1 MISFIGGTGPEGR
14 GLALRFALSGEE
26 VFLGSRSQGRG
37 LEIAS
42 SLKELADIQVEGG
55 TNKQAARSGEIIV
68 VATPYD
74 GHKETLTSLSD
85 ELHGKIIIDVVAPLT
100 FSNGIISA
108 TPVEEGSAAVQ
119 AQQILPSSRVVG
131 AFHNISA
138 ADLLVPSKP
147 IDSDV
152 IVCADDD
159 EAKKYVI
166 ELSEKIEGIRGID
179 GGRLENSKY
188 SEELT
193 ALLLNINKIYKAHS
207 SIRIT
212 GI

>member
-14 GLALRFALSGEE
+14 GLALRFALSGEK
-26 VFLGSRSQGRG
+26 VFLGSRKQERG
-37 LEIAS
+37 EEVAS
-42 SLKELADIQVEGG
+42 SVEELVEIEVQGG
-55 TNKQAARSGEIIV
+55 TNKQAAQFGEIII

-74 GHKETLTSLSD
+74 GHKETLNSLSN
-85 ELHGKIIIDVVAPLT
+85 ELHGKIIVDVVAPLT
-100 FSNGIISA
+100 FSNGRISS

-119 AQQILPSSRVVG
+119 AQQILPNSRVVG

-138 ADLLVPSKP
+138 TDLLVPHKP

-152 IVCADDD
+152 IVCSDDD

-166 ELSEKIEGIRGID
+166 DLSEKIEGIRGID
-179 GGRLENSKY
+179 GGKLENSKY

>member
-14 GLALRFALSGEE
+14 GLALRFALSGEK
-26 VFLGSRSQGRG
+26 VFLGSRSQERG
-37 LEIAS
+37 QEIAS
-42 SLKELADIQVEGG
+42 SLKELAEIEAQGG
-55 TNKQAARSGEIIV
+55 TNKQAARLGEVII

-100 FSNGIISA
+100 FSKGIISA
-108 TPVEEGSAAVQ
+108 TPVEEGSAAAQ

-138 ADLLVPSKP
+138 TDLLVPSKP

-152 IVCADDD
+152 IVCSDDD
-159 EAKKYVI
+159 EAVVVPSSKKKKG
-166 ELSEKIEGIRGID
+166 EEEDNFFKAT
-179 GGRLENSKY
+179 SKKKRKNKKKQMKKAMRDRDLVHNY
-188 SEELT
+188 DILQ
-193 ALLLNINKIYKAHS
+193 NIQ
-207 SIRIT
+207 
-212 GI
+212 